1 MALLYSD
8 AEIAALLRERKPLS
22 DDWQARMT
30 RREKRGQ
37 IEHRLDI
44 AGVDST
50 PFSLIIRRSEHD
62 RADFSAILGVRTMA
76 LERLF
81 ILRRCD
87 GRSHRHRNAIEGDRF
102 RDFHIHTA
110 TERYQRRGYREDGF
124 AQPAERYSDL
134 DGAIRCLF
142 SDAHLDPPPGQPDRL
157 MLNWERR

>member
-22 DDWQARMT
+22 DDWQTRMM

-44 AGVDST
+44 AGADST
-50 PFSLIIRRSEHD
+50 PFSLIIRRSERD
-62 RADFSAILGVRTMA
+62 SSDFSAILGVRTMA
-76 LERLF
+76 LEQLF

-124 AQPAERYSDL
+124 AQPTERYSDL

>member
-22 DDWQARMT
+22 EDWQARMR

>member
-1 MALLYSD
+1 MWGERIVALLYSD

-37 IEHRLDI
+37 IEHRLDV
-44 AGVDST
+44 AGGDSS
-50 PFSLIIRRSEHD
+50 PFSLIIRRSERD
-62 RADFSAILGVRTMA
+62 PSDFSAILGVRTPA

-81 ILRRCD
+81 ILQRCD

-124 AQPAERYSDL
+124 ARPTERYSDL

-142 SDAHLDPPPGQPDRL
+142 SDTHVDPPSGQPIAL
-157 MLNWERR
+157 